1 MINGTLNTQLNIFWS
16 GVFFINVFCI
26 TVNPAKAYTQQQIH
40 AKSIAIVDKDYVLS
54 KARIMTSLQEYKKES
69 TDKIAEQYS
78 TKNKILL
85 SKIKN
90 E

>member
-40 AKSIAIVDKDYVLS
+40 AKSIAVIWNMDYVLS

-78 TKNKILL
+78 TKKTRYC
-85 SKIKN
+85 
-90 E
+90 

>member
-1 MINGTLNTQLNIFWS
+1 MINGILKTQLNIFWS
-16 GVFFINVFCI
+16 GVCFIHLFCI
-26 TVNPAKAYTQQQIH
+26 TVNPAKTNTHQQIH
-40 AKSIAIVDKDYVLS
+40 AKFIAIVDMGYVLS

-78 TKNKILL
+78 TKKQDIA
-85 SKIKN
+85 